1 MASFFMAL
9 LSQTA
14 LFFVGLREFRIK
26 KSGHRKLA
34 SHLMV
39 LFQRCCNVDFGI
51 PAILLSSRLTSRSQ
65 VLGKNTR
72 NSPLKSTAA
81 NPPKSSILFINSP
94 NPALSPLSLG

>member
-1 MASFFMAL
+1 MAL
-9 LSQTA
+9 FFVGVLSQRA

-81 NPPKSSILFINSP
+81 NPPRSSILFINSAKP
-94 NPALSPLSLG
+94 GFSAM